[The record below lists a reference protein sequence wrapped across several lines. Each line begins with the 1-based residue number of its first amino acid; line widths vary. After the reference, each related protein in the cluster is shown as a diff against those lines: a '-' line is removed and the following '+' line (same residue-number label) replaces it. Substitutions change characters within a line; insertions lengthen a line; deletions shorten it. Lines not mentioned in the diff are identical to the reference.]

1 MPSRKPSPPPS
12 GAAYA
17 LGAVTLLSLAG
28 LAMRGRGSH
37 LRRGGDDG
45 GAYAFD
51 FDLDAL
57 IRGQEAPAHP
67 KMCEVWLLNAE
78 DVDGFF
84 VSRMLREAFGKTDA
98 ESMRLGLTAHRQGR
112 ARVCALECEEAR
124 QKVQQAYALAAQ
136 EHPEAVG
143 ILDVVEVDGE

>member
-1 MPSRKPSPPPS
+1 MPPRKPSSSS
-12 GAAYA
+12 GAPYA
-17 LGAVTLLSLAG
+17 LGAAALLSLAG
-28 LAMRGRGSH
+28 LVARGRGSH

-57 IRGQEAPAHP
+57 IRGQEAPDEP

-84 VSRMLREAFGKTDA
+84 VARMLQEAFGITGT

-112 ARVCALECEEAR
+112 ALVRVLACEEAR
-124 QKVQQAYALAAQ
+124 EKVEQAMAMAAQ
-136 EHPEAVG
+136 EHPTAVG
-143 ILDVVEVDGE
+143 ILDVVEVEGD